1 MDLDINI
8 AEEIIKL
15 WKSRIYTNIMT
26 EVALGRG
33 GKNDREEGKKIT
45 LGLLWLSFYFKR
57 NKNEKCKYLFLEVS
71 YNLRFYI

>member
-33 GKNDREEGKKIT
+33 GKNDREEGKKNNIR
-45 LGLLWLSFYFKR
+45 SVMAFI
-57 NKNEKCKYLFLEVS
+57 LF
-71 YNLRFYI
+71 